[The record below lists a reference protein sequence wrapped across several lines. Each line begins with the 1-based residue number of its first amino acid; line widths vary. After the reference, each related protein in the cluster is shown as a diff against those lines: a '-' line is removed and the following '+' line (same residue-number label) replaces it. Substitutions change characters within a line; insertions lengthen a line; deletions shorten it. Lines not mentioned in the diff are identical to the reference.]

1 MLWLLCSH
9 TVNPKTD
16 SKTLYYSVLKLKYS
30 HCPSILH
37 CKARQRRK
45 KCVLL
50 SNSHNNCHRNYT
62 NRILLTHMFRSINLL
77 IFASYGTHAMNY
89 LVSLRTTMRQG
100 RRRQRKQNRCLSHKR
115 PFSNQYRLV
124 LNKVLSSQEGNNRV
138 HIVSVV
144 FNRAIKERFL
154 SYAGLKL

>member
-1 MLWLLCSH
+1 MKKWKQGFEVIPGNWMWDLSSDFVTNGYGVSWDSSCEKPWVPVKKKSLKLKMLWLLCNH

-37 CKARQRRK
+37 CKAQQRRK

-89 LVSLRTTMRQG
+89 LASLRTNMRQG
-100 RRRQRKQNRCLSHKR
+100 RRRQR
-115 PFSNQYRLV
+115 
-124 LNKVLSSQEGNNRV
+124 
-138 HIVSVV
+138 
-144 FNRAIKERFL
+144 
-154 SYAGLKL
+154 